1 MQVASSGS
9 SGEQSVTVFE
19 SVRTTFIAV
28 SMSQYGERTGRTP
41 PSAVGIT
48 PRDEDPQ
55 LPDATTASS
64 ASARPPARRTRA
76 TTAARCPESLLRT
89 SSRHHLFIN
98 HYRDGDRSFLGARQ
112 WFDLISTV
120 FP

>member
-28 SMSQYGERTGRTP
+28 SMSQYGERTGRT
-41 PSAVGIT
+41 
-48 PRDEDPQ
+48 
-55 LPDATTASS
+55 L
-64 ASARPPARRTRA
+64 
-76 TTAARCPESLLRT
+76 
-89 SSRHHLFIN
+89 N
-98 HYRDGDRSFLGARQ
+98 HYRDGDRSFPGARQ